1 MGVGVG
7 EYCEFQC
14 GNVCFHRFGV
24 GRTNLGTRE
33 NKLLEPALQVL
44 KAGSFCL
51 NVRLLNTLTLFVLG

>member
-1 MGVGVG
+1 MT
-7 EYCEFQC
+7 
-14 GNVCFHRFGV
+14 GNMDCVLYG
-24 GRTNLGTRE
+24 GGTRE